1 QEAAP
6 DPVPIRK
13 LAEHHEVGVGIG
25 HREAQATQ
33 PVDGRIALGL
43 AAHASTGDGQPVA
56 GIDDA
61 MALLQAMPAA
71 ALGDALGGLLA
82 LARETL
88 ASAPA
93 FVAGMD
99 ATVRALDD
107 ADFVLA
113 LPGLRGAFAW
123 LPPQERGRLADQV
136 LALHQATHLSR
147 RVLTERHAE
156 DASPEAVAHATRIEA
171 QVLGRLRRWGLTPD
185 PEAS

>member
-1 QEAAP
+1 
-6 DPVPIRK
+6 
-13 LAEHHEVGVGIG
+13 
-25 HREAQATQ
+25 
-33 PVDGRIALGL
+33 
-43 AAHASTGDGQPVA
+43 PVA

-61 MALLQAMPAA
+61 MALLRAMPAA

-113 LPGLRGAFAW
+113 LPGLRSAFAW
-123 LPPQERGRLADQV
+123 LPPRERGQLADRV
-136 LALHQATHLSR
+136 LALHDATHLSR
-147 RVLTERHAE
+147 RVLTERHAD
-156 DASPEAVAHATRIEA
+156 DASPEEAAHAARIEA
-171 QVLGRLRRWGLTPD
+171 QVLGRLRRWGLAPD